1 MYTEEDLQKLFDAG
15 VTEGLALLENILLTH
30 GFDPNA
36 VKRALMEVEEEQKK
50 TKANDFKR
58 ALAAILKA
66 EKKK

>member
-1 MYTEEDLQKLFDAG
+1 M
-15 VTEGLALLENILLTH
+15 ALLENILLTH
-30 GFDPNA
+30 GFDANA
-36 VKRALMEVEEEQKK
+36 VKRALMEVDEEQKK